1 MATEKKAEEG
11 EQIVRLSD
19 TVNFTASYPKE
30 FKGKRYMTEGKVYK
44 LHRLHAERL
53 VKKGVGKITP

>member
-1 MATEKKAEEG
+1 MANIKKAEEG

-30 FKGKRYMTEGKVYK
+30 FKGKKYMTDGKVYK